1 MDKQEQ
7 LTKLQNERN
16 LKRSNMV
23 KIKRN
28 INLLQ
33 RSNSKG
39 NPNRIQLE
47 KKFREMEELTEEIEA
62 LEKEIKALE

>member
-7 LTKLQNERN
+7 LAKLQNERN
-16 LKRSNMV
+16 LKRSKVV
-23 KIKRN
+23 KLKRN

-33 RSNSKG
+33 RNNSKG

-47 KKFREMEELTEEIEA
+47 IKQREMEELSEEIEA